1 MSMCRLGKKEKKGKR
16 YSELWITKF
25 HACNRCV
32 GVIKFQIS
40 VKSKLGNV
48 CTVDSKLVCAI
59 SLSKCW
65 FRTSVTGLE
74 GRYKVNARLHR
85 RYIMCFNGTEPH
97 NDSGIFTSW
106 DNVQFRS
113 QSLCLRIKF
122 TRLPLV
128 NFGYFNRLT
137 KILSIHRPPFFSFP
151 FFPKQGKTLL
161 EKYPEISRF
170 FFLFFNI
177 SNFSSSSSRRN
188 ERETSKNF
196 NFV

>member
-1 MSMCRLGKKEKKGKR
+1 MSICFEFRIEKKKEKKR

-32 GVIKFQIS
+32 RVIKFQIS

-48 CTVDSKLVCAI
+48 CMVDSKLVCAI

-97 NDSGIFTSW
+97 NDSRIFTSW
-106 DNVQFRS
+106 GNVQFRS

-122 TRLPLV
+122 TRLPLIILDILIE
-128 NFGYFNRLT
+128 NITIRRL
-137 KILSIHRPPFFSFP
+137 IFLS
-151 FFPKQGKTLL
+151 FFPRKGEQDLFL
-161 EKYPEISRF
+161 SEISVF
-170 FFLFFNI
+170 FFF
-177 SNFSSSSSRRN
+177 
-188 ERETSKNF
+188 
-196 NFV
+196 